1 MFIHHLARQNVFT
14 AFLGPKNYLLYCE
27 GSCRTHMLGPPLAM
41 RLPLSW
47 SRASAQLPALCCCP
61 PDSAGMQA
69 TRPPDAPDAASP
81 PLVAAVSPAGVR
93 RRSQMRTAPSPLPA
107 KRLCSPS
114 IARLHW
120 WPPPPW
126 VSVAVQPG
134 ARPSQRQIV
143 RSTLPLAILALP
155 AATLKTCQGA
165 RGRARQGAA
174 GMGRRAW
181 GLRHRVQLGCNW
193 GAIAQGCSAGADLA
207 RVAQPCA
214 HAAQGRA
221 VPQAHAQ
228 VIGAAHL
235 P

>member
-1 MFIHHLARQNVFT
+1 
-14 AFLGPKNYLLYCE
+14 
-27 GSCRTHMLGPPLAM
+27 MLGPPLAM

-61 PDSAGMQA
+61 ADSADMQA
-69 TRPPDAPDAASP
+69 TRPTAAPDAAAAP
-81 PLVAAVSPAGVR
+81 PLAAAVSLAGVR

-114 IARLHW
+114 MVRLHW

-143 RSTLPLAILALP
+143 RPTLPLAILSLPRHAEDLP
-155 AATLKTCQGA
+155 ATGWQAWEALGVRHGVT
-165 RGRARQGAA
+165 RGGGGGGGWRGEA
-174 GMGRRAW
+174 GMGLAAW
-181 GLRHRVQLGCNW
+181 GALGCT
-193 GAIAQGCSAGADLA
+193 GLQRGCRPRG
-207 RVAQPCA
+207 VAQPCA

-228 VIGAAHL
+228 VVGATHL
-235 P
+235 HGLV